1 MAATVAVQAAALIP
15 GESCAH
21 ASDLLG
27 QLLASGFGW
36 AVREGR
42 SRATQQYFP
51 GGRRFSSMERGSL
64 DRAVAG
70 SWIRTSSK
78 VVAGR
83 RLLGAGLEMDAARQK
98 RRDGPAATPPAA
110 AAPGGGG
117 SAAPQDTHAAWVWK
131 AAAGAKPQGDD
142 HAPNEMEGAL
152 IPEAEGPAGGG
163 APPGRV
169 GMLHPDFQHWP
180 MASTVLLV
188 RVHRAHLRGSAGCG
202 IPRASALLALSGAR
216 RARRQVAGLGLIGFA
231 LKKTGGDVVAA
242 DSKAVRAPAP
252 LPVTLTEP
260 HRAALTAARRGAAR
274 RGRRVC
280 S

>member
-1 MAATVAVQAAALIP
+1 MAVQAAALLP
-15 GESCAH
+15 GGSGAH
-21 ASDLLG
+21 ANHLG

-36 AVREGR
+36 TVGEGR
-42 SRATQQYFP
+42 SRAARQYFP

-70 SWIRTSSK
+70 SWIRSSSK
-78 VVAGR
+78 VVVGR
-83 RLLGAGLEMDAARQK
+83 RLLGAGPEMDAARQQ

-131 AAAGAKPQGDD
+131 AAAGAEPQGDD
-142 HAPNEMEGAL
+142 SAPDEKEGAL

-163 APPGRV
+163 APAERV

-188 RVHRAHLRGSAGCG
+188 RVRRAHLRSSAGCG
-202 IPRASALLALSGAR
+202 IPRASARLALSAR

-231 LKKTGGDVVAA
+231 LKKTGGGRSCRRQQGGARPRPTPGHA
-242 DSKAVRAPAP
+242 DGTAPCRAD
-252 LPVTLTEP
+252 
-260 HRAALTAARRGAAR
+260 RGAAR